1 MIKRLK
7 KWTAAKLRKIAR
19 RLDKSPYAEETKH
32 GWTIH
37 TPEGIPLA
45 NISTGREA

>member
-7 KWTAAKLRKIAR
+7 KWAAAKLRKIAH
-19 RLDKSPYAEETKH
+19 RLDKAPYAEATEH

-37 TPEGIPLA
+37 TPNGIPLA
-45 NISTGREA
+45 SISTGREV